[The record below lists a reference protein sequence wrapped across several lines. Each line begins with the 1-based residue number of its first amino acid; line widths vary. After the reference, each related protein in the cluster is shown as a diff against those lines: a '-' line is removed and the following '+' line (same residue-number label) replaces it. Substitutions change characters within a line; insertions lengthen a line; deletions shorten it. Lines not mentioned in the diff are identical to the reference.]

1 MRDFLLRVL
10 DIGTVPAD
18 DADLVVRKRT
28 AVAISYALCVAGLA
42 YSVAGIVTD
51 RPLVLLFSVL
61 QIGGQLL
68 NVAIFSRTKQLVPMV
83 VVVVALGMAT
93 IFSGVVTTGGL
104 TYSTGN
110 LVWGVLAPIGC
121 VLLIGPRAGFP
132 AYAALVLVVSAS
144 AVLNPLIPADQ
155 ALSEPVR
162 IALTA
167 VNLLVP
173 AAIALGLVRYI
184 DGQRLA
190 ARRQS
195 DALLLNVLPEP
206 IADRLKAG
214 ERVIA
219 DHYEEASVLF
229 ADIVNFTPFS
239 ETKTPQET
247 VTILNRLFTDFDRL
261 ADGFGLEK
269 IKTIGDAY
277 MVVAGVPNARED
289 HATVLVEMAL
299 AMHASVAAQPPVDGR
314 RLEIRVG
321 IASGALVAG
330 VIGERKFSYDLW
342 GDTVNTAS
350 RMESNG
356 IPGCIQ
362 VTDETCRLLAGRY
375 PFQRREGVEIKGKGP
390 MTTWILDPSVIRETD
405 AGLRPA
411 LSPP

>member
-1 MRDFLLRVL
+1 LLRIL
-10 DIGTVPAD
+10 DVGTDPHD
-18 DADLVVRKRT
+18 DPDLVVRKRT
-28 AVAISYALCVAGLA
+28 AVAISFALCAAGLA

-61 QIGGQLL
+61 QIGGQML
-68 NVAIFSRTKQLVPMV
+68 NVLVFSRTRQLVPLV
-83 VVVVALGMAT
+83 VVVVVLGLAT

-104 TYSTGN
+104 GYSTGN

-121 VLLIGPRAGFP
+121 VLLIGPRAGIP
-132 AYAALVLVVSAS
+132 AYVALIVVVAAS
-144 AVLNPLIPADQ
+144 AFLNPLIPVDQ
-155 ALSEPVR
+155 ALSEAVR

-229 ADIVNFTPFS
+229 ADIVDFTPFS
-239 ETKTPQET
+239 ESKTPQQT

-277 MVVAGVPNARED
+277 MVVAGVPEPRDD

-299 AMHASVAAQPPVDGR
+299 AMHASVAGQPLVDGR
-314 RLEIRVG
+314 ALSIRVG
-321 IASGALVAG
+321 IASGPLVAG

-362 VTDETCRLLAGRY
+362 ITDATYQRLAGRY
-375 PFQRREGVEIKGKGP
+375 PFVRREGVEVKGKGL
-390 MTTWILDPSVIRETD
+390 MTTWTLDPASVPHS
-405 AGLRPA
+405 AGESSGRG
-411 LSPP
+411 

>member
-1 MRDFLLRVL
+1 VRDFLLRVL

>member
-1 MRDFLLRVL
+1 VKLFVLRVL
-10 DIGTVPAD
+10 DIGTDPAD

-28 AVAISYALCVAGLA
+28 AVAISYALCAAGLA

-68 NVAIFSRTKQLVPMV
+68 NLAIFSRTKRLVPMV
-83 VVVVALGMAT
+83 VVVVALGLAT

-121 VLLIGPRAGFP
+121 VLLIGPRAGLP
-132 AYAALVLVVSAS
+132 AYVALVVVVAAS
-144 AVLNPLIPADQ
+144 AILNPLVPVDQ
-155 ALSEPVR
+155 ALPEPVR

-195 DALLLNVLPEP
+195 EALLLNVLPAP

-219 DHYEEASVLF
+219 DHYEHASVLF
-229 ADIVNFTPFS
+229 ADIVDFTPFS
-239 ETKTPQET
+239 ESKTPQE
-247 VTILNRLFTDFDRL
+247 VVSVLNALFTDFDRL
-261 ADGFGLEK
+261 ADGLGLEK

-277 MVVAGVPNARED
+277 MVVAGVPQPRDD
-289 HATVLVEMAL
+289 HAAVLVEMAL
-299 AMHASVAAQPPVDGR
+299 GMHARLDAHPGIGGR
-314 RLEIRVG
+314 PLAIRIG

-342 GDTVNTAS
+342 GDTVNTAA
-350 RMESNG
+350 RMESSG

-362 VTDETCRLLAGRY
+362 VTEATCRLLGGKY
-375 PFQRREGVEIKGKGP
+375 PFQRRDGIEVKGKGP
-390 MTTWILDPSVIRETD
+390 MTTWVLDPRLIQETE
-405 AGLRPA
+405 AALRPE
-411 LSPP
+411 LSPR

>member
-1 MRDFLLRVL
+1 VKLFVLRVL
-10 DIGTVPAD
+10 DIGTDPAD

-68 NVAIFSRTKQLVPMV
+68 NVAIFSRTKQLLPMV

-121 VLLIGPRAGFP
+121 VLLIGPRAGLP
-132 AYAALVLVVSAS
+132 AYAALILVVAAS
-144 AVLNPLIPADQ
+144 AFLNPWIPADQ
-155 ALSEPVR
+155 ALSEQVR
-162 IALTA
+162 IALTG

-219 DHYEEASVLF
+219 DHYDQASVLF
-229 ADIVNFTPFS
+229 ADIVDFTLFS
-239 ETKTPQET
+239 ETQAPQEL
-247 VTILNRLFTDFDRL
+247 VSLLNGLFTKFDRL
-261 ADGFGLEK
+261 AERFGLEK

-277 MVVAGVPNARED
+277 MVVAGVPEPHED
-289 HATVLVEMAL
+289 HAAVLVEMAL
-299 AMHASVAAQPPVDGR
+299 AMQACVAAYPAVDGR
-314 RLEIRVG
+314 QLEIRIG
-321 IASGALVAG
+321 IASGPLVAG

-342 GDTVNTAS
+342 GDTVNTAA

-362 VTDETCRLLAGRY
+362 VTDATCHLLAGRY
-375 PFQRREGVEIKGKGP
+375 PFVRRDEVEVKGKGL
-390 MTTWILDPSVIRETD
+390 MTTWVLDPGVVRGPVTSRR
-405 AGLRPA
+405 APA
-411 LSPP
+411 APG